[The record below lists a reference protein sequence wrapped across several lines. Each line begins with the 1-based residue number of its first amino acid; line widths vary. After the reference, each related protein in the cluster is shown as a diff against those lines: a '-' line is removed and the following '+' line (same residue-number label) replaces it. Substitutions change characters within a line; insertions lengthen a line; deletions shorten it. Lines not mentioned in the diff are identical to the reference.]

1 MRTRPARAR
10 RQQYPPRWALPPP
23 ETCAAGENDSARAGV
38 RGFAPHDQLPASWKK
53 VKTNDQIAGRK
64 SCRRVEGAIRGRPPG
79 QARARAPAVHARCG
93 HHRDGRRDRL
103 RGDGVEP
110 GESRSVPLPVG
121 AHRYPDLCSQVLS
134 GTRVPTQE
142 LPFFGRGSGRIASPA
157 QRERPPTE
165 GRRERVRAHGTP
177 APCLKPCLPSPG
189 ALRAPASRCAPLRGA
204 RQCGRY
210 AAVWATCGRP
220 PGQARARAPAVR
232 ARCGHPLL
240 RHRIWDAYARFL
252 RRKVLGIPCYKKAVV
267 GPRRRP
273 HDRVGQP
280 HPKAFPDLD
289 RL

>member
-53 VKTNDQIAGRK
+53 VTTNYQIAGRK

-165 GRRERVRAHGTP
+165 GRRERVPRARNASSVLEALSPLTRRAARAGLPLRSASRGEAMRAVRGRMGDLRSSAWTGACSGTKSAHG
-177 APCLKPCLPSPG
+177 
-189 ALRAPASRCAPLRGA
+189 
-204 RQCGRY
+204 
-210 AAVWATCGRP
+210 AA
-220 PGQARARAPAVR
+220 
-232 ARCGHPLL
+232 
-240 RHRIWDAYARFL
+240 
-252 RRKVLGIPCYKKAVV
+252 IPC
-267 GPRRRP
+267 
-273 HDRVGQP
+273 
-280 HPKAFPDLD
+280 
-289 RL
+289 

>member
-53 VKTNDQIAGRK
+53 VTTNYQIAGRK
-64 SCRRVEGAIRGRPPG
+64 SCRRVEGATCGRFGRGSGRIASPAQRERPPTEGRRERVRAHGTPAPCLKPCLPSPVALRAPASPRCAPLRGARQCGRYAAVWATCGRPPG

-134 GTRVPTQE
+134 GTRVPTQG

-157 QRERPPTE
+157 SAG
-165 GRRERVRAHGTP
+165 GRRPKVGGRGSARAGN
-177 APCLKPCLPSPG
+177 AGSVLEALSPLTRRAARRPLLA
-189 ALRAPASRCAPLRGA
+189 ALRFAGA
-204 RQCGRY
+204 RHMTAG
-210 AAVWATCGRP
+210 
-220 PGQARARAPAVR
+220 PAV
-232 ARCGHPLL
+232 
-240 RHRIWDAYARFL
+240 
-252 RRKVLGIPCYKKAVV
+252 
-267 GPRRRP
+267 
-273 HDRVGQP
+273 
-280 HPKAFPDLD
+280 
-289 RL
+289 

>member
-1 MRTRPARAR
+1 M
-10 RQQYPPRWALPPP
+10 
-23 ETCAAGENDSARAGV
+23 
-38 RGFAPHDQLPASWKK
+38 
-53 VKTNDQIAGRK
+53 TNDQIAGRK

-165 GRRERVRAHGTP
+165 GRRERVPRARNGGSVLEALSPLTRRAARAGLPLRSASRGEAMRAVRGRMGDLRSSAWTGACSGTSSP
-177 APCLKPCLPSPG
+177 RTVRPSPAKAPNMG
-189 ALRAPASRCAPLRGA
+189 CVRPVPSSKSPWHSLLQEGSRWSAPSPTRSRRAAASESFSGS
-204 RQCGRY
+204 
-210 AAVWATCGRP
+210 RP
-220 PGQARARAPAVR
+220 PLTRS
-232 ARCGHPLL
+232 L
-240 RHRIWDAYARFL
+240 RTSD
-252 RRKVLGIPCYKKAVV
+252 GS
-267 GPRRRP
+267 
-273 HDRVGQP
+273 
-280 HPKAFPDLD
+280 
-289 RL
+289 